1 MDGVETSALV
11 DSGSQVTL
19 IYKKF
24 FDTLERSLYPLKD
37 LVLWHGGDDLMPYLG
52 WTEINLGFNEKFCGT
67 QKMFRTLALVVPDS
81 RSAVDYQLIVGTNA
95 GVFKDCY
102 SEVQRDS
109 SGVTIDAVCDKIYE
123 DIRCS
128 TKAGPDGLLGYVK
141 LKARGRVEIPA
152 GSTKQVVG
160 VIRNKCGKSVTGLLD
175 SFVPNKLPGGIEVS
189 CSLCTIKRGF
199 SKVKVCLTNQ
209 NQNNRP
215 VILSRRCIVAGA
227 YLTSWVSDTSS
238 ETSDVPNPSSSG
250 VVQCKVTSSTVK
262 TPNQT
267 SPSPKCSITEEEFR
281 KLPFDWGPIDAKEK
295 ERLLK
300 IAFQRAEVFST
311 HEWDIGVTTEAYH
324 EIRLNNEEPFR
335 ERSRRVAPRDLQDLR
350 DHIQS
355 LVDIGVITESRSRY
369 ASPIVIVRKKNG
381 QIRLC
386 IDYRTLNARTI
397 PDQYAVPLVH
407 EALDCLHG
415 CNWFSVID
423 LKSGYYQIPMN
434 PEDKEKTAFVCPVGF
449 YQFERMPQ
457 GVKGAPA
464 TFQRLMERC
473 MAGLNMSEVLV
484 YMDDII
490 VFSSTLEQM
499 EERLA
504 KVFDRLAEFGLKV
517 SPNKCQFC
525 CTSVRY
531 LGHIVSGEGVQTDP
545 GKVEALK
552 LGLVQ
557 TMSVNCDPF

>member
-128 TKAGPDGLLGYVK
+128 TKASPDGLLGYVK

-152 GSTKQVVG
+152 GSTKRVVG

-262 TPNQT
+262 TPHQT
-267 SPSPKCSITEEEFR
+267 SPSP
-281 KLPFDWGPIDAKEK
+281 
-295 ERLLK
+295 
-300 IAFQRAEVFST
+300 
-311 HEWDIGVTTEAYH
+311 
-324 EIRLNNEEPFR
+324 
-335 ERSRRVAPRDLQDLR
+335 
-350 DHIQS
+350 
-355 LVDIGVITESRSRY
+355 
-369 ASPIVIVRKKNG
+369 
-381 QIRLC
+381 
-386 IDYRTLNARTI
+386 
-397 PDQYAVPLVH
+397 
-407 EALDCLHG
+407 
-415 CNWFSVID
+415 
-423 LKSGYYQIPMN
+423 
-434 PEDKEKTAFVCPVGF
+434 
-449 YQFERMPQ
+449 
-457 GVKGAPA
+457 
-464 TFQRLMERC
+464 
-473 MAGLNMSEVLV
+473 
-484 YMDDII
+484 
-490 VFSSTLEQM
+490 
-499 EERLA
+499 
-504 KVFDRLAEFGLKV
+504 
-517 SPNKCQFC
+517 
-525 CTSVRY
+525 
-531 LGHIVSGEGVQTDP
+531 
-545 GKVEALK
+545 
-552 LGLVQ
+552 
-557 TMSVNCDPF
+557 